1 LAASSAHIAAI
12 PRGSLANMT
21 TNVLECI
28 ALVLALAFV
37 CRVLFGTARRYP
49 AVAYAWGAPARYPQQ

>member
-1 LAASSAHIAAI
+1 
-12 PRGSLANMT
+12 
-21 TNVLECI
+21 
-28 ALVLALAFV
+28 LAFV